1 MALVTVNAVVHVP
14 VYVRVLEVIGVV
26 IPMAARALEDRVI
39 TTVNVT
45 GGALAVCVA
54 VVDRE
59 SRVLRVIECRPR
71 PCTGRVAGRA
81 LRGREEQRVLP
92 GGMRRVGGAVVIAL
106 VARNACIAGQV
117 VIVVHVAV
125 RAYPRRHSVHS
136 CQCEA
141 RVVVVKRGVGPVDRV
156 VTSFTRRGEARG
168 GVRRVSRSGVVLL
181 VA

>member
-106 VARNACIAGQV
+106 VARNARIAG
-117 VIVVHVAV
+117 
-125 RAYPRRHSVHS
+125 
-136 CQCEA
+136 
-141 RVVVVKRGVGPVDRV
+141 
-156 VTSFTRRGEARG
+156 
-168 GVRRVSRSGVVLL
+168 
-181 VA
+181 